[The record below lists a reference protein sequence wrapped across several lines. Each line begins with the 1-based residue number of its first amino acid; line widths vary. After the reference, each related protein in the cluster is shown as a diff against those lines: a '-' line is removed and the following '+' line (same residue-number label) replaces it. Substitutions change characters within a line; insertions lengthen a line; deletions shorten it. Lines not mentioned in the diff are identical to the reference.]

1 MAARSKEHAAWLAM
15 RYRCVDPARASSYR
29 DRGIRVCRA
38 WDKNFDRFLRDVGPA
53 PSPAH
58 WLDRINNDQGYKPGN
73 VRWATVKEQTRNRRT
88 NRLVTLGN
96 ITAPVVTWAERVNIP
111 ASAIYCRLYRGWN
124 ARRTLTTP
132 LRVTRRPEMV
142 TP

>member
-1 MAARSKEHAAWLAM
+1 MLVQHPEDGRWGVLLTRREQ
-15 RYRCVDPARASSYR
+15 
-29 DRGIRVCRA
+29 IR
-38 WDKNFDRFLRDVGPA
+38 
-53 PSPAH
+53 
-58 WLDRINNDQGYKPGN
+58 
-73 VRWATVKEQTRNRRT
+73 
-88 NRLVTLGN
+88 
-96 ITAPVVTWAERVNIP
+96 AERVNIP